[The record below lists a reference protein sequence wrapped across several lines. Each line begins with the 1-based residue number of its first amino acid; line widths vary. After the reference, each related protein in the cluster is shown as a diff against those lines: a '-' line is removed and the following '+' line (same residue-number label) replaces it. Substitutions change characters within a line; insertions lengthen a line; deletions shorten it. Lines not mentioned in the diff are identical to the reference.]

1 MRWRLAGIAVLTGSY
16 SVLNHISSAR
26 KHTKAENDIRQ
37 RQRFDQ
43 EEQDLNEELEI
54 KGMALL
60 RGVVSADDLRRFK
73 SSTCYQS
80 TAYFLGFTDGEGGG
94 VEEEGD
100 DEYISALRSS
110 TLDISSPKLRKENIE
125 GTSGRYHKIAF
136 DQDTLEIL
144 GSFEQ
149 KWMQYVISYL
159 KKDDDDSSQIYR
171 SQLQLLTSMPGSV
184 NQFFHQD
191 NARKGLTFIIPLTDV
206 TLEMG
211 PTQLLPGSHR
221 ISSATTT
228 TTTPTRTNHQRAAAT
243 PGSTWLQLKTQ
254 LLPLLQPFQN
264 IIDVLEICW
273 KSEPMRL
280 DVDAG
285 TAIIYDART
294 LHRGLGNRSNVPRP
308 VLVFRYDLVQ
318 YPPPQA
324 GIIRTTIVRWFG
336 AIINAICSV
345 KGIPDYIAGSIL

>member
-60 RGVVSADDLRRFK
+60 RGAVSADDLRRFK

-149 KWMQYVISYL
+149 KWMQYVGEVISYL

-221 ISSATTT
+221 I
-228 TTTPTRTNHQRAAAT
+228 N
-243 PGSTWLQLKTQ
+243 
-254 LLPLLQPFQN
+254 
-264 IIDVLEICW
+264 VLEICW